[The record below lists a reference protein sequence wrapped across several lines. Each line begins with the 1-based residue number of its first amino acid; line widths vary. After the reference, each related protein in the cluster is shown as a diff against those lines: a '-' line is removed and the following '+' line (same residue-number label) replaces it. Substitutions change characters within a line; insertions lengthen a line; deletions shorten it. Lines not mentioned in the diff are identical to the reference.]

1 MLTVMFI
8 LIIAAIVLAIISAV
22 KPYPVLWVAVL
33 LLGIVEALTHLP
45 SGIGR

>member
-8 LIIAAIVLAIISAV
+8 LIVAAIVIAIVSPI
-22 KPYPVLWVAVL
+22 KGWPLWVAVL

-45 SGIGR
+45 GGFIR